1 MNTAMSLNAAQLAV
15 NRLSRMNVIVDAVKA
30 SNTRPIICIKNPLQK
45 WRDVAV
51 EILETI
57 QGRKFRTYVLLW
69 NGVYLKWR
77 DAV

>member
-1 MNTAMSLNAAQLAV
+1 MNAATSLTQAQLAV
-15 NRLSRMNVIVDAVKA
+15 NRLSRMNVIIEAVKV
-30 SNTRPIICIKNPLQK
+30 SNARPIIRIKNPLQK

-51 EILETI
+51 EITEVI
-57 QGRKFRTYVLLW
+57 KGRKFKTYVFIW